1 MVDAAALVVTG
12 IVKEKN
18 RLIRSVP
25 EMNAVSGIMTV
36 TEKGVVLEIVTVVTV
51 TIAIETEIEITEKE
65 TEVVIAK
72 KKLAKTK
79 KVAKIQP
86 KKLMSVEIEE
96 IENVT
101 VTEDI
106 VETVIKMAAIMIDVI
121 TVVVVTVI
129 EDVET
134 IEKEGMI
141 FKVDEVE
148 AECVVEAVVEDQAVA
163 EDLIEVEEEEHGLVV
178 VVITCIEV
186 AMILIEIIEVVLI
199 AFVGVAVDEVDQDK
213 LHGVEFPQEE
223 EEDQDFHMGNTH
235 HRMLLA
241 NIPHHRQVLLDI
253 NNPLHLDTCN
263 NPIPQIPS
271 HHKCQLA

>member
-1 MVDAAALVVTG
+1 MDAAALVVTG

-25 EMNAVSGIMTV
+25 EMVQNAVNGIMIV

-51 TIAIETEIEITEKE
+51 TIDIETEIEITEKE

-79 KVAKIQP
+79 KVAKIQQ

-101 VTEDI
+101 VTEVHI
-106 VETVIKMAAIMIDVI
+106 VEIAIKMAAIMIDVI

-134 IEKEGMI
+134 IEKEEMI

-163 EDLIEVEEEEHGLVV
+163 EDLIEV
-178 VVITCIEV
+178 
-186 AMILIEIIEVVLI
+186 
-199 AFVGVAVDEVDQDK
+199 DQDK

-235 HRMLLA
+235 HRIFRFQQFKADKL
-241 NIPHHRQVLLDI
+241 LLDLQKVEL
-253 NNPLHLDTCN
+253 PHLYT
-263 NPIPQIPS
+263 
-271 HHKCQLA
+271 

>member
-1 MVDAAALVVTG
+1 VVDAAALVVTG

-25 EMNAVSGIMTV
+25 EMVQNAVSGIMTV

-163 EDLIEVEEEEHGLVV
+163 EDLIEV
-178 VVITCIEV
+178 
-186 AMILIEIIEVVLI
+186 
-199 AFVGVAVDEVDQDK
+199 DQDK

-235 HRMLLA
+235 HRIFRFQQFKADKL
-241 NIPHHRQVLLDI
+241 LLDLQKVEL
-253 NNPLHLDTCN
+253 PHLYT
-263 NPIPQIPS
+263 
-271 HHKCQLA
+271 

>member
-65 TEVVIAK
+65 TEVVIE
-72 KKLAKTK
+72 
-79 KVAKIQP
+79 
-86 KKLMSVEIEE
+86 LMSVEIEE

-199 AFVGVAVDEVDQDK
+199 AFVGVGVDEVDQDK

>member
-25 EMNAVSGIMTV
+25 EMVQNAVSGIMTV

-163 EDLIEVEEEEHGLVV
+163 EDLIEV
-178 VVITCIEV
+178 
-186 AMILIEIIEVVLI
+186 
-199 AFVGVAVDEVDQDK
+199 DQDK

-235 HRMLLA
+235 HRIFRFQQFKADKL
-241 NIPHHRQVLLDI
+241 LLDLQKVEL
-253 NNPLHLDTCN
+253 PHLYT
-263 NPIPQIPS
+263 
-271 HHKCQLA
+271 